1 MTDQF
6 IFVYTTGRA
15 LTVVFY
21 PLTTR
26 AMTHKRTN
34 NPEGN
39 RAKVLQAAQEL
50 FIEKGFEGTSMS
62 LIARRS
68 GITQS
73 LIHHYFGS
81 KEGLWQAVKQ
91 EAYGSYLA
99 HQQQLLDQD
108 DGHIV
113 NFIQSSVRGRF
124 QFFQSHP
131 QVAKLLSWLQILE
144 DPFGMETGQDVAR
157 QMLAK
162 IRQAQAEGS
171 IRADMEPENILA
183 ISLALT
189 THWFQNRPVIQHYA
203 ELDEAAAAD
212 ARYLEA
218 VVKVLVEG
226 LQARG
231 G

>member
-1 MTDQF
+1 M
-6 IFVYTTGRA
+6 
-15 LTVVFY
+15 TVVFY
-21 PLTTR
+21 PLTTH

-81 KEGLWQAVKQ
+81 KEELWLAVKQ

-113 NFIQSSVRGRF
+113 NFIQSSVSGRF

-203 ELDEAAAAD
+203 ELDEAAASD

-218 VVKVLVEG
+218 VVKVLAEG

>member
-1 MTDQF
+1 M
-6 IFVYTTGRA
+6 
-15 LTVVFY
+15 TVVFY
-21 PLTTR
+21 PLTTH
-26 AMTHKRTN
+26 AMTNKRTN

-68 GITQS
+68 RVTQS

-91 EAYGSYLA
+91 QAYGNYLA

-108 DGHIV
+108 DGQIV

-124 QFFQSHP
+124 QFFQTHP

-162 IRQAQAEGS
+162 IRRAQAEGS

-183 ISLALT
+183 ISIALT

-203 ELDEAAAAD
+203 GLAETDAAATD
-212 ARYLEA
+212 ARYLESI
-218 VVKVLVEG
+218 VKLLLDG
-226 LQARG
+226 LKARG
-231 G
+231 E

>member
-1 MTDQF
+1 M
-6 IFVYTTGRA
+6 
-15 LTVVFY
+15 TVVFY
-21 PLTTR
+21 PLTTH

-203 ELDEAAAAD
+203 ELDEAAASD

>member
-1 MTDQF
+1 M
-6 IFVYTTGRA
+6 
-15 LTVVFY
+15 TVVFY
-21 PLTTR
+21 PLTTH

>member
-1 MTDQF
+1 MTN
-6 IFVYTTGRA
+6 
-15 LTVVFY
+15 
-21 PLTTR
+21 
-26 AMTHKRTN
+26 KRTN

-39 RAKVLQAAQEL
+39 RAKVLQTAQEL

-124 QFFQSHP
+124 HFFQSHP
-131 QVAKLLSWLQILE
+131 EVAKLLSWLQILE

-203 ELDEAAAAD
+203 GLAETDAAATD

-218 VVKVLVEG
+218 IVKLLLDG
-226 LQARG
+226 LKAG
-231 G
+231 GE